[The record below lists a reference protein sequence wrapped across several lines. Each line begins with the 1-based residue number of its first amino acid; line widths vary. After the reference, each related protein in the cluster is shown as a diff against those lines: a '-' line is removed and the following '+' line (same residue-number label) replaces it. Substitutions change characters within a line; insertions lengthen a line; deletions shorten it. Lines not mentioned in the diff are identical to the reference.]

1 MIIDVSISFGLMAD
15 RGAPF
20 TVFLTRQPGLLIHRR
35 HSAHKQRRG
44 VKSISKYLLQRTG
57 SIPNLR
63 DLPHPEISDV
73 LLILEEWDI
82 HVICRN
88 VASAAT

>member
-1 MIIDVSISFGLMAD
+1 M
-15 RGAPF
+15 
-20 TVFLTRQPGLLIHRR
+20 
-35 HSAHKQRRG
+35 KRG
-44 VKSISKYLLQRTG
+44 VKRISKYLLQRTG

-88 VASAAT
+88 VASPATQHPRDACPGLRYPTGPKQSRSPN